1 LEGAWIF
8 LEDGLSERSRRVKI
22 VIYRFESF
30 ELDTDRYELR
40 REGKPVAVEPQVFS
54 VLTML
59 VENRH
64 RMVPREE
71 MIETIWSG
79 RAVSDSV
86 LSSRIKSARQAL
98 DDDGNVQ
105 RLIKTVH
112 GQGFRFVGSVEAA
125 ESMGSG
131 SPAPTPTPTSA
142 QAWVHEVLARPVLAV
157 LPFETGGA
165 DQDTY
170 FADGLAE
177 ELISELASWR
187 WFPILSRDSSFD
199 KTHASLTASA
209 RGAALGARYAVAG
222 RLARG
227 GEALRLTVELLDTA
241 TDTQLWSARY
251 DGPASEFLGLNKQS
265 EIAAEIFRRI
275 APELTSEETRRVMRK
290 RHEDL
295 TSWDLTIKGLWH
307 LRRSTPIDLTRA
319 LELLEDATR
328 VDPGFALPWGVIA
341 QTRFEQALAGWK
353 GGQVV
358 ASREAFRGMLE
369 AASTAV
375 ELDPSSWM
383 GHTLLSAAELWTNLS
398 FSRARLHANRAL
410 ELNPSASMAHH
421 FSGCISGFA
430 GDLDGAIVGGRN
442 VYRVDPHYGHADVVE
457 ADLGLWSLLKGELTS
472 AREHLRRSVALDP
485 ANVRARQRQI
495 VLAGISRDGDLAREA
510 FGALERLGGT
520 MDERYLAA
528 SYPFQD
534 AAHAETFRKGLHAAR
549 KLGG

>member
-1 LEGAWIF
+1 M
-8 LEDGLSERSRRVKI
+8 
-22 VIYRFESF
+22 IYRFECF

-40 REGKPVAVEPQVFS
+40 REGGPVAVEPQVFS

-71 MIETIWSG
+71 LIETVWSN

-98 DDDGNVQ
+98 NDDGNAQ

-112 GQGFRFVGSVEAA
+112 GQGFRFVGGVEAV
-125 ESMGSG
+125 ESAG
-131 SPAPTPTPTSA
+131 SPRPSA
-142 QAWVHEVLARPVLAV
+142 VQTWVREVLARPVLAV
-157 LPFETGGA
+157 LPFETDAA
-165 DQDTY
+165 DETDKTDNRAAESSY
-170 FADGLAE
+170 FADGIAE

-199 KTHASLTASA
+199 RTYASLAASP

-222 RLARG
+222 RLARSG
-227 GEALRLTVELLDTA
+227 AALRLTVELLDTA

-251 DGPASEFLGLNKQS
+251 DGPASEFLGSRKQS

-295 TSWDLTIKGLWH
+295 TAWDLTIKGLWH
-307 LRRSTPIDLTRA
+307 LRRSTPSDLARA

-375 ELDPSSWM
+375 DLDPSSWM

-398 FSRARLHANRAL
+398 FARARLHANRAL

-430 GDLDGAIVGGRN
+430 GDLDEAIAGQCN
-442 VYRVDPHYGHADVVE
+442 VYRVDPRYGHADVVE
-457 ADLGLWSLLKGELTS
+457 ADLGLWNLLKGELTK

-495 VLAGISRDGDLAREA
+495 VLAGFSKDSALAREA
-510 FGALERLGGT
+510 LEALERLGGT
-520 MDERYLAA
+520 MDEPYLAA

-534 AAHAETFRKGLHAAR
+534 AAHAETFREGLRAAR
-549 KLGG
+549 RLGGSRDQDRPIA

>member
-1 LEGAWIF
+1 
-8 LEDGLSERSRRVKI
+8 

-30 ELDTDRYELR
+30 ELDTDRFELR

-98 DDDGNVQ
+98 DDDGNAQ
-105 RLIKTVH
+105 RLIQTVH
-112 GQGFRFVGSVEAA
+112 GQGFRFVGRVEAA
-125 ESMGSG
+125 DSVRAATS
-131 SPAPTPTPTSA
+131 APTSA
-142 QAWVHEVLARPVLAV
+142 QAWVREVLARPVLAV
-157 LPFETGGA
+157 LPFETGAGGE
-165 DQDTY
+165 DTY
-170 FADGLAE
+170 FADGIAE
-177 ELISELASWR
+177 ELIAELASWR

-199 KTHASLTASA
+199 RTHAALAASA
-209 RGAALGARYAVAG
+209 RAAALGARYAVAG
-222 RLARG
+222 RLARSG
-227 GEALRLTVELLDTA
+227 DSLRLTVELLDTA

-251 DGPASEFLGLNKQS
+251 DGPAAEFLGRNEQS
-265 EIAAEIFRRI
+265 RIAAEIFRRV

-295 TSWDLTIKGLWH
+295 TAWDLTIKALWH
-307 LRRSTPIDLTRA
+307 VHRANPADLAKA
-319 LELLEDATR
+319 LELLGAATR
-328 VDPGFALPWGVIA
+328 VDPGFALPWSIVA
-341 QTRFEQALAGWK
+341 QARFEEALAGWK
-353 GGQVV
+353 GGRVV

-430 GDLDGAIVGGRN
+430 GDLDGAIDGQGN
-442 VYRVDPHYGHADVVE
+442 VYRVDPRYGHADVVE
-457 ADLGLWSLLKGELTS
+457 ADLGLWHLLKGDLEG
-472 AREHLRRSVALDP
+472 AREHLGRSVGLDP
-485 ANVRARQRQI
+485 ANMRARQRQI
-495 VLAGISRDGDLAREA
+495 VLAGFSKDRALAKEA
-510 FGALERLGGT
+510 TAALEKLGGT
-520 MDERYLAA
+520 MDEHYLAA

-534 AAHAETFRKGLHAAR
+534 SAHAETFREGLRAAR
-549 KLGG
+549 KLGV

>member
-1 LEGAWIF
+1 
-8 LEDGLSERSRRVKI
+8 
-22 VIYRFESF
+22 VIYRFDSF
-30 ELDTDRYELR
+30 ELDTGRYELR
-40 REGKPVAVEPQVFS
+40 RDGKPEAVEPQVFS

-59 VENRH
+59 IENRD

-98 DDDGNVQ
+98 DDDGNAQ

-112 GQGFRFVGSVEAA
+112 GQGFRFLGRIEAVEAVA
-125 ESMGSG
+125 AA
-131 SPAPTPTPTSA
+131 SPAPTSA
-142 QAWVHEVLARPVLAV
+142 QAWVREVLARPVLAV
-157 LPFETGGA
+157 LPFETGGSGEDA
-165 DQDTY
+165 Y
-170 FADGLAE
+170 FADGIAE
-177 ELISELASWR
+177 ELIAELASWR

-199 KTHASLTASA
+199 RSHASLPASA
-209 RGAALGARYAVAG
+209 RAAAMGARYAVAG
-222 RLARG
+222 RVARSG
-227 GEALRLTVELLDTA
+227 DSLRLSAELLDTA

-251 DGPASEFLGLNKQS
+251 DGRAAEFLGLNRQS
-265 EIAAEIFRRI
+265 EIAAEIFRRV

-295 TSWDLTIKGLWH
+295 TAWELTIKALWH
-307 LRRSTPIDLTRA
+307 VHRASPDDLAKA
-319 LELLEDATR
+319 LELLGAATR
-328 VDPGFALPWGVIA
+328 VDPGFALPWSIVA
-341 QTRFEQALAGWK
+341 QARFEEALAGWK
-353 GGQVV
+353 GGRVV
-358 ASREAFRGMLE
+358 ASRDAFRGMLE

-430 GDLDGAIVGGRN
+430 GDLDGAIDGEGN
-442 VYRVDPHYGHADVVE
+442 VYRVDPRYGHADVVE
-457 ADLGLWSLLKGELTS
+457 ADLGLWHLLKGDL
-472 AREHLRRSVALDP
+472 ARAGEHLQRSVGLDP
-485 ANVRARQRQI
+485 GNMRARQRQI
-495 VLAGISRDGDLAREA
+495 VLAGFSKDRELAREA
-510 FGALERLGGT
+510 TAALENLGGT
-520 MDERYLAA
+520 MDEQYLAA

-534 AAHAETFRKGLHAAR
+534 AAHAEILRDGLRASR
-549 KLGG
+549 RL

>member
-1 LEGAWIF
+1 M
-8 LEDGLSERSRRVKI
+8 
-22 VIYRFESF
+22 IYRFESF

-40 REGKPVAVEPQVFS
+40 REGKPIAVEPQVFA

-64 RMVPREE
+64 RLVPREE
-71 MIETIWSG
+71 LIETVWSN

-98 DDDGNVQ
+98 DDDGDAQ
-105 RLIKTVH
+105 RLIKTAH
-112 GQGFRFVGSVEAA
+112 GQGFRFVGSVEAV
-125 ESMGSG
+125 ESAGPSR
-131 SPAPTPTPTSA
+131 PTAVQT
-142 QAWVHEVLARPVLAV
+142 WVREVLARPVLAV
-157 LPFETGGA
+157 LPFETDA
-165 DQDTY
+165 VDQTDNRAAESSY
-170 FADGLAE
+170 FADGIAE

-199 KTHASLTASA
+199 AAHASLAA
-209 RGAALGARYAVAG
+209 APRGAALGARYAVAG
-222 RLARG
+222 RLARS

-251 DGPASEFLGLNKQS
+251 AGSVAEFLGLGHNKQS

-290 RHEDL
+290 RHGDL
-295 TSWDLTIKGLWH
+295 TAWDLTIKGLWH
-307 LRRSTPIDLTRA
+307 LRRSTPSDLARA

-358 ASREAFRGMLE
+358 SSREAFRGMLE

-375 ELDPSSWM
+375 DLDPSSWM

-398 FSRARLHANRAL
+398 FLRARLHANRAL

-430 GDLDGAIVGGRN
+430 GDLDGAIVGGSN
-442 VYRVDPHYGHADVVE
+442 VYRVDPRYGHADVVE
-457 ADLGLWSLLKGELTS
+457 ADLGLWNLLKGELTS

-495 VLAGISRDGDLAREA
+495 VLAGLSKDGALAREA
-510 FGALERLGGT
+510 LEALERLGGT

-534 AAHAETFRKGLHAAR
+534 AAHAETFREGLRAAR
-549 KLGG
+549 RLGR